1 MELSSLEQSATRAHA
16 MVANVCAEMPHA
28 LPAEI
33 ARLSRVVRAI
43 STLTDTNAI
52 MQHVA
57 SFREAHAVLKAER
70 DADRRLEYLNAIQ
83 RLLPAAG
90 LGRVFVLSFLIA
102 ASEDAQYLCELE
114 ETLSRPDF
122 TPEQRHFFYWQLLV
136 RHPHIRGAA
145 APLGSAVYASL
156 LASLRDALGI
166 TAGWIEPAN
175 RDAGSIVVITNQLLD
190 ARHQPTADCL
200 DYCHVL
206 QTQLE
211 KKVLLINTG
220 DMPWTLELPYYDA
233 IRFNHIEEYAKIG
246 RLTFEGEL
254 IDFHQC
260 RKPMPNLDETRAIVK
275 TVLARKPAFVLSLGH
290 SNVAADLCSEFLTV
304 ATMPFGTNLSRARS
318 NLFILPRKRRPDDE
332 GFMREWR
339 ITAAQIIETAEYMYR
354 LPARTASLTR
364 ADLGLP
370 PDAYVI
376 AIVGNRLDEEIT
388 DALAVELA
396 GVLSDVPQAFLAFVG
411 LFPGYSRLALQHAV
425 LGTRSTFLGYQN
437 DVLAVYECCDAY
449 LNPPRYGGASSAA
462 YALAMG
468 LPVLTLNT
476 GDTANSAG
484 PRFVFDSFD
493 EIKQFIART
502 LVDPVH
508 RSEWAAMARARFT
521 EISDRRAMLRTIVEQ
536 VAAKADLRIR
546 V

>member
-1 MELSSLEQSATRAHA
+1 
-16 MVANVCAEMPHA
+16 MPHA

-33 ARLSRVVRAI
+33 ASLNLVVRAI
-43 STLTDTNAI
+43 SALVDTNGI
-52 MQHVA
+52 MQHLP
-57 SFREAHAVLKAER
+57 SFHEAHAVLNAEG
-70 DADRRLEYLNAIQ
+70 DAARRIEYLDAVQ
-83 RLLPAAG
+83 QLLPASGPA
-90 LGRVFVLSFLIA
+90 RIFVLSFLLA
-102 ASEDAQYLCELE
+102 ASDDVRYLRELE
-114 ETLSRPDF
+114 ETLSRPEF
-122 TPEQRHFFYWQLLV
+122 RPEQRHFFYWQLLV
-136 RHPHIRGAA
+136 RHAHI
-145 APLGSAVYASL
+145 LGVGVPRVSEVYRSL
-156 LASLRDALGI
+156 LEEFREALGI
-166 TAGWIEPAN
+166 TAGWIEPAD
-175 RDAGSIVVITNQLLD
+175 RDDGSIVVITNQLLD

-200 DYCHVL
+200 DYCRVL

-211 KKVLLINTG
+211 RKVLLINTG

-233 IRFNHIEEYAKIG
+233 IRFNHVEEYATIG

-260 RKPMPNLDETRAIVK
+260 RKPMPNLHETRAIIR

-304 ATMPFGTNLSRARS
+304 ATLPFGTNLSRAMS

-332 GFMREWR
+332 PFMREWR
-339 ITAAQIIETAEYMYR
+339 ISERQVVETADYTYR
-354 LPARTASLTR
+354 LPPRTASLTR

-376 AIVGNRLDEEIT
+376 AIVGNRLDQEIT
-388 DALAVELA
+388 DALAAQLAEL
-396 GVLSDVPQAFLAFVG
+396 LTDVPRAFLAFMG
-411 LFPGYSRLALQHAV
+411 LFQGYPRLALQHAV
-425 LGTRSTFLGYQN
+425 LGIRSVFLGYQN

-493 EIKQFIART
+493 EIKQFIARS
-502 LVDPVH
+502 LVDPGH
-508 RSEWAAMARARFT
+508 RADWAEMARARFT
-521 EISDRRAMLRTIVEQ
+521 EISDRGAMLRTIVEQ
-536 VAAKADLRIR
+536 VGGKADLRIR
-546 V
+546 G